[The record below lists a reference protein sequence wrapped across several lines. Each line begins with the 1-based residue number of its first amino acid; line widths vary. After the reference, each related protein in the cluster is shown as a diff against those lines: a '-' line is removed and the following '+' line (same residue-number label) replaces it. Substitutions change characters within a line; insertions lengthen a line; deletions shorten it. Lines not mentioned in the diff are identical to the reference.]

1 MIAARLSQGDGPGRC
16 KMLQRVFR
24 VVLVFSL
31 LNVIGFAANRVSGL
45 NSASAGIFLR
55 AVVEQ
60 SVSISAQPEF
70 GLFDSFVANAR
81 PNVPVTF
88 KAKWL
93 RGPGV
98 VRVVIFSGSGPEQ
111 LVVPASSDT
120 PSVEIQSGSLPSSD
134 NKNDVLTI
142 RAQVI

>member
-1 MIAARLSQGDGPGRC
+1 MMQRIFRL
-16 KMLQRVFR
+16 
-24 VVLVFSL
+24 VLVLSL
-31 LNVIGFAANRVSGL
+31 LNVIAFAANRVGGL
-45 NSASAGIFLR
+45 NSASAGIYLR

-93 RGPGV
+93 RGPGI
-98 VRVVIFSGSGPEQ
+98 VRVVVFSGSGPEQ
-111 LVVPASSDT
+111 LVPASSDT

>member
-1 MIAARLSQGDGPGRC
+1 
-16 KMLQRVFR
+16 MLQRTSR

-31 LNVIGFAANRVSGL
+31 LSAPGFAASRVGGL

-98 VRVVIFSGSGPEQ
+98 VRVVMFSSSGAEQ
-111 LVVPASSDT
+111 LVPASLDT
-120 PSVEIQSGSLPSSD
+120 PSVEIQSGSLPASD

-142 RAQVI
+142 RAQAI